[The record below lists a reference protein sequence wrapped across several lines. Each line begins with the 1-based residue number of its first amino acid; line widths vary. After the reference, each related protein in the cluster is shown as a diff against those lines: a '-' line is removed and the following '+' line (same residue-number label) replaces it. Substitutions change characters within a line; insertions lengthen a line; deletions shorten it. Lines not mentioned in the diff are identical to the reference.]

1 MSIIQKHGMGLL
13 LSIAGVEQE
22 IKVEVSYIHQPSET
36 EILSIRAPEAGK
48 LDYLDISWLFNDSTK
63 EWIAKELP

>member
-1 MSIIQKHGMGLL
+1 MTILRKHSMDLL

-22 IKVEVSYIHQPSET
+22 IKVEVSYIHQPSEV

-48 LDYLDISWLFNDSTK
+48 LDHLDISWLFDDDTK
-63 EWIAKELP
+63 QWIIKELP